1 MSDVVIPF
9 RADAA
14 LERGLEGRGVS
25 REDALSLMD
34 QAPLAALLQSAAAV
48 RDRFKGSSVSYS
60 RKVFI
65 PLTHLCRDYCGYCTF
80 RADPQSGV
88 RPYMTP
94 YEVLAVAEAG
104 RRAGCKE
111 ALFSLGDQP
120 ERVFPEAK
128 EFLQTLGFDTTLEY
142 LAAMSELVLTKTGL
156 LPHSNPGVM
165 GEKDLRRLRETN
177 VSVGLM
183 LESASPR
190 LGRPGG
196 AHWKAPDKVP
206 SLRLRTIETAG
217 QLSMAFTTGILIG
230 IGETPEERVDALLAI
245 RAVHEK
251 HGHVQE
257 VIVQPFRVK
266 PDIRMALAPEPS
278 NNDLLRTI
286 AVARLI
292 LGGRMNIQSPPNLLS
307 EDYPDL
313 LKAGINDW
321 GGISPVTKDFI
332 NPEAAWP
339 QVSTLA
345 AKTASAGFVLRE
357 RLAIYPEFTS
367 WPEFTSGP
375 EFTSRPEFVNERL
388 QPYVRKLQGG
398 DGYAQGECD
407 QC

>member
-1 MSDVVIPF
+1 MPGLAIPNHV
-9 RADAA
+9 DAA
-14 LERGLEGRGVS
+14 LEAGLEGRGIS
-25 REDALSLMD
+25 REDALLLINE
-34 QAPLAALLQSAAAV
+34 APLAALLQSAGAV
-48 RDRFKGSSVSYS
+48 RDRFKGRPVSYS

-80 RADPQSGV
+80 RADPQAGV
-88 RPYMTP
+88 QPYMTP
-94 YEVLAVAEAG
+94 DEVLAVAEAG

-120 ERVFPEAK
+120 ERVFPEAR
-128 EFLQTLGFDTTLEY
+128 EFLKTLGFDHTLEY
-142 LAAMSELVLTKTGL
+142 LAAMCELVLEKTGL

-165 GEKDLRRLRETN
+165 GADDLRRLRETN

-206 SLRLRTIETAG
+206 AVRLRTIEDAG

-245 RAVHEK
+245 RSANEK
-251 HGHVQE
+251 HGHIQE

-266 PDIRMALAPEPS
+266 SDIRMAQAPEPS
-278 NNDLLRTI
+278 NEDLQRTI

-292 LGGRMNIQSPPNLLS
+292 LGGKMNIQSPPNLLS
-307 EDYPDL
+307 KDYPDL

-332 NPEAAWP
+332 NPEAPWP
-339 QVSTLA
+339 QLSSLA
-345 AKTASAGFVLRE
+345 ARTAAAGFVLRE
-357 RLAIYPEFTS
+357 RLAIYPEFS
-367 WPEFTSGP
+367 
-375 EFTSRPEFVNERL
+375 SRPEFVNDRL
-388 QPYVRKLQGG
+388 QPHVQKLQGE
-398 DGYAQGECD
+398 DGYARV
-407 QC
+407 